1 MMCRSRIA
9 RLISLPMCAALS
21 MALLSTQGWAQ
32 VSTAATIRGTVTDAS
47 GSVVPKAAVTVLNEQ
62 TQVQTTTV
70 TNDSGGFVVPG
81 LDPGGYDVTFKQQGF
96 ETYKVTNVVLSP
108 AQFATVDAVLR
119 IGQVSET
126 VNVEAAAARVQTST
140 PEIASQVTATQTAT
154 LPLNGRNYQALS
166 FLMPGVTNLSP
177 DTALNQGGFLTANTI
192 SVNGM
197 GVSGTQYYLD
207 GIWNMNTGSM
217 NQTTITPNPDTIEEV
232 KVLQNN
238 FGSQYGLNGPNVLL
252 LQTKSGTNTF
262 HGVAYE
268 YLRNDAFDARNY
280 FSPTKTSLK
289 QNIFGYTLGGPITI
303 PGHFNTKR
311 DKLFFFW
318 SEQWTSQHIG
328 SIVRGPDATAA
339 ERNGTFSS
347 PITDPT
353 TCTAGPSPVCQTFPQ
368 TSPGIY
374 QIPSGRLNQQS
385 LIFLNAVAPLPN
397 NPAAGFLNYIN
408 TTPTINNT
416 RDDEIKVD
424 YNITSKLR
432 LMAEYLDSHQ
442 TNGQATQTFSIS
454 TLFSTTTQPITTPNQ
469 LAQLRL
475 TQTISSSLVNTT
487 SISMN
492 NYIVNLDVGGL
503 INRSDIPG
511 FESILPFN
519 GLLSQRLP
527 QIDFSGGWPSL
538 GVSTIL
544 PLHHAS
550 DLEDTISDDASWLRG
565 NHLLQF
571 GAQRLWGTKRQN
583 AFAATA
589 GQWMFSGQFTGYPM
603 ADFLLGDAA
612 SFSQNSTEIRSVQH
626 YPIVSPYLQD
636 QWKFNRRLT
645 LTLGI
650 RYLWSP
656 VPIFRNVVS
665 NLIPSRYN
673 PANAPFVNPDG
684 TFVKGPTYDPLNGL
698 VLGGVTPGFP
708 ANYSNAHNNNWNP
721 TFGFAYDVRGD
732 GKTSV
737 RGGFGITHYNFF
749 YASCSSQCAN
759 NFPATIPVTLV
770 TPNFP
775 NPIGTGTTAP
785 PTVPPIHIQDQ
796 NFKEA
801 QISTYSLS
809 VEHEFARG
817 WIASI
822 AGAGDVLLHATI
834 NGDANQPRP
843 VAGFDFDPTINT
855 GGVSRYATGFGA
867 PFLGYGQ
874 LQDVISPAKN
884 TWNALELNLRHT
896 LSRNLFLS
904 AAYTFQKGYSPIRDP
919 MITSSYGSV
928 QDIYHVNHDNG
939 PAGVTPYHVFS
950 LSAVWSL
957 PWYVQATGFKRA
969 LLGGWQFAD
978 VTTIQGGFPLD
989 PGLAIAKPGLATRPD
1004 GVPGESI
1011 SGPKSVKEWFNTSA
1025 FTAPP
1030 PGFFGNA
1037 RTGSI
1042 TGPGTIAFDMA
1053 LYKDFNVGERAKF
1066 QFRSEFFNIFNHTNF
1081 ANVST
1086 ALGSGNFGEVTS
1098 ARDPRILEL
1107 ALRFQF

>member
-1 MMCRSRIA
+1 
-9 RLISLPMCAALS
+9 
-21 MALLSTQGWAQ
+21 
-32 VSTAATIRGTVTDAS
+32 
-47 GSVVPKAAVTVLNEQ
+47 
-62 TQVQTTTV
+62 
-70 TNDSGGFVVPG
+70 
-81 LDPGGYDVTFKQQGF
+81 
-96 ETYKVTNVVLSP
+96 
-108 AQFATVDAVLR
+108 
-119 IGQVSET
+119 
-126 VNVEAAAARVQTST
+126 
-140 PEIASQVTATQTAT
+140 
-154 LPLNGRNYQALS
+154 
-166 FLMPGVTNLSP
+166 
-177 DTALNQGGFLTANTI
+177 
-192 SVNGM
+192 
-197 GVSGTQYYLD
+197 
-207 GIWNMNTGSM
+207 
-217 NQTTITPNPDTIEEV
+217 
-232 KVLQNN
+232 
-238 FGSQYGLNGPNVLL
+238 
-252 LQTKSGTNTF
+252 
-262 HGVAYE
+262 
-268 YLRNDAFDARNY
+268 
-280 FSPTKTSLK
+280 
-289 QNIFGYTLGGPITI
+289 
-303 PGHFNTKR
+303 
-311 DKLFFFW
+311 
-318 SEQWTSQHIG
+318 
-328 SIVRGPDATAA
+328 
-339 ERNGTFSS
+339 
-347 PITDPT
+347 
-353 TCTAGPSPVCQTFPQ
+353 
-368 TSPGIY
+368 
-374 QIPSGRLNQQS
+374 
-385 LIFLNAVAPLPN
+385 VAPLPN

-416 RDDEIKVD
+416 RDDQIKVD
-424 YNITSKLR
+424 YNINSKLR

-454 TLFSTTTQPITTPNQ
+454 TLYSTTTQPITTPNQ
-469 LAQLRL
+469 LAQIRL
-475 TQTISSSLVNTT
+475 TQTITSSLVNTT
-487 SISMN
+487 SLSMN

-503 INRSDIPG
+503 VNRSDIPG
-511 FESILPFN
+511 FQSLLPFN
-519 GLLSQRLP
+519 GLLSERLP
-527 QIDFSGGWPSL
+527 QIDFQAGSGWPSL

-550 DLEDTISDDASWLRG
+550 DLEDTFSDDASWLRG

-589 GQWMFSGQFTGYPM
+589 GQWLFSGQFTGNPM
-603 ADFLLGDAA
+603 ADFLIGEAA
-612 SFSQNSTEIRSVQH
+612 QFSQNSTEIRSVQH
-626 YPIVSPYLQD
+626 YPIFSPYLQD
-636 QWKFNRRLT
+636 QWKVNRRLS

-656 VPIFRNVVS
+656 VPVFKNPVS

-673 PANAPFVNPDG
+673 PANAPIVHNDG
-684 TFVKGPTYDPLNGL
+684 TYTPGPTFDPLNGL
-698 VLGGVTPGFP
+698 VIGGVTPGFP

-732 GKTSV
+732 GKTAV

-749 YASCSSQCAN
+749 YASCSSQCPN
-759 NFPATIPVTLV
+759 NFPATVPITIVFPQP
-770 TPNFP
+770 TPTSTPGFP
-775 NPIGTGTTAP
+775 NPVGNGTTQP
-785 PTVPPIHIQDQ
+785 KTVPPIHIQDQ

-809 VEHEFARG
+809 IEHEFARG

-843 VAGFDFDPTINT
+843 EGGFDFNPMLNP
-855 GGVSRYATGFGA
+855 GNVSRYASSFGA

-896 LSRNLFLS
+896 LTRSLFLS

-928 QDIYHVNHDNG
+928 QDIYHVNNDNG
-939 PAGVTPYHVFS
+939 PSGISPYHVFA

-957 PWYVQATGFKRA
+957 PWYAQATGFKRA
-969 LLGGWQFAD
+969 LLGGWQFSD

-989 PGLAIAKPGLATRPD
+989 PSLATTTPGLATRPD
-1004 GVPGESI
+1004 GVPGQSV
-1011 SGPKSVKEWFNTSA
+1011 SGPKTVKEWFNTGA

-1030 PGFFGNA
+1030 LGFFGNA

-1042 TGPGTIAFDMA
+1042 TGPGTINFDWA
-1053 LYKDFNVGERAKF
+1053 LYKDFSVGERAKF

-1086 ALGSGNFGEVTS
+1086 GFGSPNFGEVTS

>member
-1 MMCRSRIA
+1 MMHTFRIV
-9 RLISLPMCAALS
+9 RLIALPLIYASFCLTFFSLQS
-21 MALLSTQGWAQ
+21 WAQ
-32 VSTAATIRGTVTDAS
+32 VSTTATIRGTVTDAS
-47 GSVVPKAAVTVLNEQ
+47 GSVVGNASIAVLNEQ
-62 TQVQTTTV
+62 TQVETRTV
-70 TNDSGGFVVPG
+70 SNDSGGFVVPG
-81 LDPGGYDVTFKQQGF
+81 LDPGSYDVTFTQQGF
-96 ETYKVTNVVLSP
+96 EAYKVTHVVLSP
-108 AQFATVDAVLR
+108 AQFATVDGVLKV
-119 IGQVSET
+119 GQVTET
-126 VNVEAAAARVQTST
+126 VNVESAAARVETNT
-140 PEIASQVTATQTAT
+140 AEVASQVTGTQAST

-289 QNIFGYTLGGPITI
+289 QNIFGYTIGGPITI

-318 SEQWTSQHIG
+318 SEQWTNQHIG
-328 SIVRGPDATAA
+328 NIVRGPDATAD
-339 ERNGTFSS
+339 ERNGTFSA
-347 PITDPT
+347 PITDPLI
-353 TCTAGPSPVCQTFPQ
+353 GQPFPQ
-368 TSPGIY
+368 TSPGIF

-385 LIFLNAVAPLPN
+385 LLFLNAVAPLPN
-397 NPAAGFLNYIN
+397 DPAAGFLNYIN

-442 TNGQATQTFSIS
+442 TNGSATQTFSIS

-469 LAQLRL
+469 LAQVRL
-475 TQTISSSLVNTT
+475 TQTLSPSLVNTT
-487 SISMN
+487 SVSMN
-492 NYIVNLDVGGL
+492 NYIVNLDVAGL
-503 INRSDIPG
+503 VNRSDISG
-511 FESILPFN
+511 FQSILPFN
-519 GLLSQRLP
+519 GLLSERLP
-527 QIDFSGGWPSL
+527 QIDFGGGWPSL

-550 DLEDTISDDASWLRG
+550 DLEDTLSDDASWLRG

-571 GAQRLWGTKRQN
+571 GMQYLRGTKRQN

-589 GQWMFSGQFTGYPM
+589 GQWMFSGQFTGNPM

-612 SFSQNSTEIRSVQH
+612 SFTQNSTEIRSVQH
-626 YPIVSPYLQD
+626 YPIVSPYFQD

-656 VPIFRNVVS
+656 VPTFKNIVT
-665 NLIPSRYN
+665 NLIPSRFN
-673 PANAPFVNPDG
+673 PANAPIVNPNG
-684 TFVKGPTYDPLNGL
+684 TITATPTYDPLNGL
-698 VLGGVTPGFP
+698 VFGGVTPGFP

-721 TFGFAYDVRGD
+721 TLGFAYDVSGD
-732 GKTSV
+732 GKTSI

-749 YASCSSQCAN
+749 YASCSSQCPN
-759 NFPATIPVTLV
+759 NFPATVPTTLID
-770 TPNFP
+770 PPFP
-775 NPIGTGTTAP
+775 SPTGAQVAP

-801 QISTYSLS
+801 QISTYSLT

-843 VAGFDFDPTINT
+843 EGGFDFNPIINT
-855 GGVSRYATGFGA
+855 GTVSRYAFGA
-867 PFLGYGQ
+867 PFPGYGQ

-904 AAYTFQKGYSPIRDP
+904 GAYTFQKGYSPIRDP

-928 QDIYHVNHDNG
+928 QDFYHVNHDNG
-939 PAGVTPYHVFS
+939 PAGVTPYHMFS
-950 LSAVWSL
+950 FSAVWSL
-957 PWYVQATGFKRA
+957 PWYVQAKGFKRA

-989 PGLAIAKPGLATRPD
+989 PTLATATPGLATRPD
-1004 GVPGESI
+1004 TVPGGSI
-1011 SGPKSVKEWFNTSA
+1011 SGPKTVKEWFNTSA
-1025 FTAPP
+1025 FAAPP

-1053 LYKDFNVGERAKF
+1053 FYKDFQIGERQKF

-1086 ALGSGNFGEVTS
+1086 AFGSGNFGEVTS

-1107 ALRFQF
+1107 ALRYQF

>member
-1 MMCRSRIA
+1 MVYISRIA
-9 RLISLPMCAALS
+9 RLITLPMYAALC
-21 MALLSTQGWAQ
+21 MALLSPQGWAQ

-47 GSVVPKAAVTVLNEQ
+47 GSVVSKAAVVVLNQQ
-62 TQVQTTTV
+62 TQVQTNTV

-81 LDPGGYDVTFKQQGF
+81 LNPGSYDVTFKQQGF

-108 AQFATVDAVLR
+108 AQFATVDAVLKV
-119 IGQVSET
+119 GQVSES
-126 VNVEAAAARVQTST
+126 VNVEASAMRVQTST
-140 PEIASQVTATQTAT
+140 PEVASQVTETQVAT

-177 DTALNQGGFLTANTI
+177 DTALNQGGFLTSNTI

-318 SEQWTSQHIG
+318 SEQWTNQHIG
-328 SIVRGPDATAA
+328 NIVRGPDATAA

-347 PITDPT
+347 PITDPQN
-353 TCTAGPSPVCQTFPQ
+353 CTGTPPVCQTFPQ

-374 QIPSGRLNQQS
+374 QIPSARLNQQS
-385 LIFLNAVAPLPN
+385 LTFLNAVAPLPN
-397 NPAAGFLNYIN
+397 NLAAGFLNYIN

-442 TNGQATQTFSIS
+442 TNNSATQNFSIS

-475 TQTISSSLVNTT
+475 TQTITSSLVNTT
-487 SISMN
+487 SVSMN

-503 INRSDIPG
+503 VNRTDIPG
-511 FESILPFN
+511 FQSILPFN
-519 GLLSQRLP
+519 GLLSERLP

-565 NHLLQF
+565 KHLLQF
-571 GAQRLWGTKRQN
+571 GVQRLWGTKRQN

-589 GQWMFSGQFTGYPM
+589 GQWMFSGQFTTNPM

-612 SFSQNSTEIRSVQH
+612 SFTQNNTEIRAVQH
-626 YPIVSPYLQD
+626 YSIVSPYLQD

-656 VPIFRNVVS
+656 VPIFKNVVS

-673 PANAPFVNPDG
+673 PANAPFVNPNG
-684 TFVKGPTYDPLNGL
+684 TFTPGPTYDPLNGL

-759 NFPATIPVTLV
+759 NPPATIPVTLV
-770 TPNFP
+770 TPTFP

-809 VEHEFARG
+809 IEHEFARG

-822 AGAGDVLLHATI
+822 AGAGDVLFHATI

-843 VAGFDFDPTINT
+843 EGGFDFNPIINT
-855 GGVSRYATGFGA
+855 GTVSRYASGFGA

-928 QDIYHVNHDNG
+928 QDIYHINNDNG
-939 PAGVTPYHVFS
+939 PSGVTPYHVFS

-989 PGLAIAKPGLATRPD
+989 PKLATAKPGLATRPD
-1004 GVPGESI
+1004 GVAGESI
-1011 SGPKSVKEWFNTSA
+1011 SGPKTVKEWFNTSA
-1025 FTAPP
+1025 FAAPP
-1030 PGFFGNA
+1030 PGFFGNS
-1037 RTGSI
+1037 RNGSI
-1042 TGPGTIAFDMA
+1042 TGPGTVAFDMA
-1053 LYKDFNVGERAKF
+1053 LYKDFNIGERAKF